1 MLNYKLIGN
10 NDFDNPK
17 RCVLQNRGI
26 ENVNEYLHLTSD
38 CLIDYHNLDNISE
51 AVQMF
56 SRHIENKS
64 KIAIVV
70 DCDADGY
77 TSASMMYLYIKQIA
91 PEIHIECL
99 MHEGKQHG
107 LSPDITIPEET
118 NFVILPDGGTNDT
131 EQCKM
136 LYEKGIDVLILD
148 HHLQDKENPYA
159 VIVNNQISENYSNK
173 ELCGAGVVYK
183 FLQAVDDETWNEYAD
198 DFLDLVALG
207 NISDLMDIRSYETK
221 YLIEKGLKQIH
232 NKCFQGFITAQD
244 YSIKGCLNIN
254 AVAFYITPLINAMC
268 RCGSMEDKRLVF
280 NAFLE
285 TDETFKYKKRGEKEE
300 IDESIYDRAS
310 RLCKNAKSRQDKIV
324 QKALPELKEK
334 IDNRHT
340 NDNSVMFVKV
350 SPNIT
355 NTFTGLIAMKLAD
368 CYSRPCLVLRQ
379 INEGLYGGS
388 ARGYDNCPID
398 SIKET
403 LLNTN
408 NFEFC
413 QGHNNAFGCQI
424 KADNISKTIQMLNQ
438 TLKDIDFDTIKVD
451 FEMDFYDMDISFIQS
466 IDELKDYYGTG
477 IKSPKIVLHNIE
489 LMANQ
494 GVILKDEI
502 TWKFITDDNIVYI
515 KFKNDKNDIVLN
527 FLKDNNK
534 DKIIVDAICQV
545 EVSVF
550 NGIASPQVK
559 ILDYEV
565 I

>member
-77 TSASMMYLYIKQIA
+77 TSASMMYLYIKRIA

-207 NISDLMDIRSYETK
+207 NISD
-221 YLIEKGLKQIH
+221 
-232 NKCFQGFITAQD
+232 
-244 YSIKGCLNIN
+244 
-254 AVAFYITPLINAMC
+254 
-268 RCGSMEDKRLVF
+268 
-280 NAFLE
+280 
-285 TDETFKYKKRGEKEE
+285 
-300 IDESIYDRAS
+300 
-310 RLCKNAKSRQDKIV
+310 
-324 QKALPELKEK
+324 
-334 IDNRHT
+334 
-340 NDNSVMFVKV
+340 
-350 SPNIT
+350 
-355 NTFTGLIAMKLAD
+355 
-368 CYSRPCLVLRQ
+368 
-379 INEGLYGGS
+379 
-388 ARGYDNCPID
+388 
-398 SIKET
+398 
-403 LLNTN
+403 
-408 NFEFC
+408 
-413 QGHNNAFGCQI
+413 
-424 KADNISKTIQMLNQ
+424 
-438 TLKDIDFDTIKVD
+438 
-451 FEMDFYDMDISFIQS
+451 
-466 IDELKDYYGTG
+466 
-477 IKSPKIVLHNIE
+477 
-489 LMANQ
+489 
-494 GVILKDEI
+494 
-502 TWKFITDDNIVYI
+502 
-515 KFKNDKNDIVLN
+515 
-527 FLKDNNK
+527 
-534 DKIIVDAICQV
+534 
-545 EVSVF
+545 
-550 NGIASPQVK
+550 
-559 ILDYEV
+559 
-565 I
+565 

>member
-1 MLNYKLIGN
+1 MI
-10 NDFDNPK
+10 
-17 RCVLQNRGI
+17 
-26 ENVNEYLHLTSD
+26 
-38 CLIDYHNLDNISE
+38 
-51 AVQMF
+51 
-56 SRHIENKS
+56 
-64 KIAIVV
+64 
-70 DCDADGY
+70 
-77 TSASMMYLYIKQIA
+77 YLYIKRIA

-136 LYEKGIDVLILD
+136 LSEKGIDVLILD
-148 HHLQDKENPYA
+148 HHIQDKKNPYA
-159 VIVNNQISENYSNK
+159 VIVNNQISKDYPNK

-232 NKCFQGFITAQD
+232 NKCFQGFINAQD
-244 YSIKGCLNIN
+244 YSIKGCININ

-300 IDESIYDRAS
+300 IDESIYDRAL

-403 LLNTN
+403 LLATN

-489 LMANQ
+489 LVTNQ
-494 GVILKDEI
+494 GVILKDET
-502 TWKFITDDNIVYI
+502 TWKFTTDDNIVYI
-515 KFKNDKNDIVLN
+515 KFKNDENDIVLN
-527 FLKDNNK
+527 FLKDSSK
-534 DKIIVDAICQV
+534 DKIIIDAICQV

-550 NGIASPQVK
+550 NCIASPQVK